1 MRSHFL
7 SLHRYL
13 GLMVSLLVMI
23 IGLTGSLLVYDH
35 SIQPSLRQ
43 QWHQVQPRDDRA
55 MLQQIVGQALQN
67 FPDSQLDWLELPVR
81 ETDPVQVRL
90 EESDRRKFDL
100 YLNPYTL
107 EILGQYRQNPPWM
120 RWVNKLHTQF
130 LVGEVGHWLV
140 GICGLTLVGL
150 SLTGLPLW
158 NGWQKP
164 AVGFKIRWQSKRPIL
179 NYDLHKV
186 GGILAVA
193 MLMLLSVTGSFLV
206 FQKPVVA
213 WINSQGEPLTPV
225 LHQAVIPCIQP
236 PNSGGRKPQS
246 PPILGD
252 LGSECQMYVA
262 DASSQ
267 LQQVES
273 PTNLRSKVQPQV
285 MDVAK
290 LEGMVSLV
298 QTAYPDAQVL
308 RLQFPKQKQTDFRVQ
323 IQFPTSTMPFAK
335 NTIHIDPVGSTIIR
349 ADLIAQKPAVERLKK
364 WIDLLH
370 GGHYGGLAV
379 MVLYL
384 LVGLLTTGLSLTGL
398 LIWWQKTYGKR
409 PKPAKA

>member
-158 NGWQKP
+158 NG
-164 AVGFKIRWQSKRPIL
+164 
-179 NYDLHKV
+179 
-186 GGILAVA
+186 
-193 MLMLLSVTGSFLV
+193 
-206 FQKPVVA
+206 
-213 WINSQGEPLTPV
+213 
-225 LHQAVIPCIQP
+225 
-236 PNSGGRKPQS
+236 
-246 PPILGD
+246 
-252 LGSECQMYVA
+252 
-262 DASSQ
+262 
-267 LQQVES
+267 
-273 PTNLRSKVQPQV
+273 
-285 MDVAK
+285 
-290 LEGMVSLV
+290 
-298 QTAYPDAQVL
+298 
-308 RLQFPKQKQTDFRVQ
+308 
-323 IQFPTSTMPFAK
+323 
-335 NTIHIDPVGSTIIR
+335 
-349 ADLIAQKPAVERLKK
+349 
-364 WIDLLH
+364 
-370 GGHYGGLAV
+370 
-379 MVLYL
+379 
-384 LVGLLTTGLSLTGL
+384 
-398 LIWWQKTYGKR
+398 
-409 PKPAKA
+409 